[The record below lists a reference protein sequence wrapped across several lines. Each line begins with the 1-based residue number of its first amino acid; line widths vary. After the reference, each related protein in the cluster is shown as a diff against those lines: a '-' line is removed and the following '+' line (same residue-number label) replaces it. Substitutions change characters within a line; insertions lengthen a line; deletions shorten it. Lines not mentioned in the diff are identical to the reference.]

1 MTTIAP
7 ANPQVA
13 LAEAQA
19 KLAADQAAKAAAN
32 IITADQLAVT
42 QATKAAATSTDSTG
56 LVNITV

>member
-1 MTTIAP
+1 MTTVTA

-32 IITADQLAVT
+32 IITTDQLAVT
-42 QATKAAATSTDSTG
+42 EATKAAETSTQNTG

>member
-1 MTTIAP
+1 MTTVTT
-7 ANPQVA
+7 ANPQTA

-32 IITADQLAVT
+32 ITTADQLAVT
-42 QATKAAATSTDSTG
+42 QAAKAAETSTANTG

>member
-1 MTTIAP
+1 LQQIKP
-7 ANPQVA
+7 P
-13 LAEAQA
+13 
-19 KLAADQAAKAAAN
+19 KAAAN